1 MTAVKIIR
9 VMGTSDESW
18 EDAAREAHRAAEQSV
33 DNISGMKVH
42 DQSVDVDN
50 SEVGPFKT
58 TMEVS
63 FRVEESQNQ

>member
-42 DQSVDVDN
+42 EQTVDVEN
-50 SEVGPFKT
+50 GELGPFKT

-63 FRVEESQNQ
+63 FRVEGTQ